1 MIFKNA
7 TLSLKSFFVYIDRV
21 FFTPE
26 LGEYEHIRL
35 DAFTF
40 KWAVL
45 GIYFGL
51 IIASLVAFYN
61 RVVLGALP
69 RAVHAAGC
77 FSRDDA
83 KTLSELGCKKNIFL
97 SFSLRH
103 GSLLRRQV
111 RCVEEENW
119 NEENAKNPSGRSRF
133 ADFWLPEKRY
143 KIDLEKDRF
152 YIPEEKKYAVEA
164 RFAKKGNGI
173 LPLIITVVGGIVA
186 VALIFEFAPMLF
198 EFIDGV
204 IAGFNQNNAVN

>member
-26 LGEYEHIRL
+26 LGSYEYIKL
-35 DAFTF
+35 DSFAF

-51 IIASLVAFYN
+51 VFATLVAFYN

-69 RAVHAAGC
+69 RAVYANGC

-83 KTLSELGCKKNIFL
+83 KTLDELGCKKTPFL
-97 SFSLRH
+97 VFSLRF
-103 GSLLRRQV
+103 GSLLRRQI

-133 ADFWLPEKRY
+133 ADFWLPEKKY

-152 YIPEEKKYAVEA
+152 YIPEEKKYSVDA

-173 LPLIITVVGGIVA
+173 LPLIITVVGGIIA
-186 VALIFEFAPMLF
+186 VALIFKFSPMLF

-204 IAGFNQNNAVN
+204 ISGFNQDNVV